1 MSQLTTC
8 RTTQQQ
14 CKVKNKMS
22 PVPHDVEGS
31 ETEAQEPGSSA
42 PDLSVACSKSDCVN
56 TAPKADYFEKVYSK
70 ERAPRVGVIQQPNVS
85 FNLQ

>member
-1 MSQLTTC
+1 MQV
-8 RTTQQQ
+8 TQQQ
-14 CKVKNKMS
+14 CNKVKNKMS
-22 PVPHDVEGS
+22 PAPHNVEGS
-31 ETEAQEPGSSA
+31 KTEAPMSPEPGSSA

-70 ERAPRVGVIQQPNVS
+70 ERVPRVGVIQQPNVS